1 MRRQSIRLVLLLCLM
16 LALSGCTD
24 TGARAVYGDDA
35 RIAGDDCYQIGNF
48 SGTVD
53 ESSYGGTFQNA
64 TGSRSLWVFDA
75 SAPESRT
82 VDCTLSLEK
91 GRAKLVLVSPGARVD
106 TLLEVSP
113 SSPVDTSVLT
123 LQLPAG
129 ESILKLVMDGASGM
143 SIQLRFDG
151 GRSYSAQDAP

>member
-91 GRAKLVLVSPGARVD
+91 GRAKLVLVSPGARVLD
-106 TLLEVSP
+106 R
-113 SSPVDTSVLT
+113 VD
-123 LQLPAG
+123 
-129 ESILKLVMDGASGM
+129 
-143 SIQLRFDG
+143 
-151 GRSYSAQDAP
+151 